1 MENKEYLKTVRKE
14 MPKSKHALTMV
25 RAFLTGGLI
34 CVIGQAIF
42 DTLKYFMP
50 LVVEEMIHQYTITI
64 LILITGILTGIG
76 VYDKIGKFGG
86 AGSIISITGF
96 ANSVVAPAIEHK
108 REGYILGLCANMFT
122 IAGPVIVLGI
132 AASVIVGIL
141 AMIFPG
147 LFLR

>member
-1 MENKEYLKTVRKE
+1 MT
-14 MPKSKHALTMV
+14 KSGSLA
-25 RAFLTGGLI
+25 AQGLLSQLRI
-34 CVIGQAIF
+34 C
-42 DTLKYFMP
+42 
-50 LVVEEMIHQYTITI
+50 H
-64 LILITGILTGIG
+64 
-76 VYDKIGKFGG
+76 
-86 AGSIISITGF
+86 
-96 ANSVVAPAIEHK
+96 SVVAPAIEHK